1 MQFYTAWSCR
11 IETYNNISRDI
22 WLTKP
27 LSLKM
32 FIKGKY
38 RALGPL
44 LKSVVSEREGQ
55 ETIFSARIVG
65 IGKDFMGKCI
75 LHDYFGTTKVAV

>member
-11 IETYNNISRDI
+11 IETYNNISRDV
-22 WLTKP
+22 WLTKR

-32 FIKGKY
+32 FIRGSL
-38 RALGPL
+38 ALGPL

-55 ETIFSARIVG
+55 ETIFSAKTVG
-65 IGKDFMGKCI
+65 IGKDFMGNCI